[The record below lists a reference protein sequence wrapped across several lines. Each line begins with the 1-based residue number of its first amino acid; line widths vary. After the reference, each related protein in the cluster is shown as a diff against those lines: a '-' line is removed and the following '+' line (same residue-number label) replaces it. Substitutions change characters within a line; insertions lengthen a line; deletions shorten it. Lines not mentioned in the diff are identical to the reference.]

1 MADAFLRRATTFPY
15 LNPAR
20 RVSEALARL
29 IHLYEAWGKSAQA
42 PEWRKKLE
50 VFSQGSQS
58 AEKQGL

>member
-29 IHLYEAWGKSAQA
+29 IHLYEAWGKPAQA
-42 PEWRKKLE
+42 AEWRKKLE

>member
-1 MADAFLRRATTFPY
+1 MCAFGC
-15 LNPAR
+15 